1 MVKATA
7 IMVIGILAT
16 ACQSVPENR
25 NAPANH
31 NVKAPAKHCGE
42 GDFTLTKSGKIL
54 CRS

>member
-1 MVKATA
+1 MVRATA
-7 IMVIGILAT
+7 IIVIGILAT
-16 ACQSVPENR
+16 PCQSVPENR
-25 NAPANH
+25 NAPATN